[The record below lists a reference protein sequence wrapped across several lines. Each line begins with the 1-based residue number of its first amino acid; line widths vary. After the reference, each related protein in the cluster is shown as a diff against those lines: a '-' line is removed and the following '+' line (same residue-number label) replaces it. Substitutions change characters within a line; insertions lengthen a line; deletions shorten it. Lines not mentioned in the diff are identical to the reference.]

1 MGLKAALLA
10 ADRSEAKPEES
21 LTRFHASDDN
31 MQPDLFAVNKKFIR
45 SYEKRF
51 YCGEKLV
58 GAIIIGNLARMQ
70 ELKEQILGIAPR
82 EV

>member
-1 MGLKAALLA
+1 MFSCGDVGK
-10 ADRSEAKPEES
+10 DPNKVYTTEV
-21 LTRFHASDDN
+21 DDN